1 MDKIKIQDIDF
12 SVLKKTEY
20 QGSKSTMYEDDKVCY
35 KILDGLY
42 PDERETLYKKLID
55 MDGIKID
62 NVYLPRDLIIKN
74 DKLAGFTLD
83 KFKNS
88 MPIYD
93 KFYSRFVDFKE
104 LFNYITKAC
113 IILREIHK
121 NDIVCQDLS
130 FDNILVDN
138 SGNVAF
144 CDMDG
149 CSYNGYES
157 PFISM
162 LMKKLIYDYRK
173 EEFVISKNFDRVSM
187 LVSLYYLL
195 YEKYLYGISRTDF
208 ELLSRNVETIDR
220 TMIYVKT
227 LLDRH
232 QKIPDIPY
240 LDELIVPTDDYI
252 MDREKDFSLFRRI
265 LKR

>member
-12 SVLKKTEY
+12 SVLKKMEY

-35 KILDGLY
+35 KILDCLY

-113 IILREIHK
+113 IILRELHK

-173 EEFVISKNFDRVSM
+173 EEFVISKNFDRISM

-195 YEKYLYGISRTDF
+195 YYQYLQNIQKSKFYI
-208 ELLSRNVETIDR
+208 LSKKVETISN
-220 TMIYVKT
+220 MMVYVED
-227 LLDRH
+227 LLDR
-232 QKIPDIPY
+232 KKEIVEIPY
-240 LDELIVPTDDYI
+240 LDELIVSTDNYI